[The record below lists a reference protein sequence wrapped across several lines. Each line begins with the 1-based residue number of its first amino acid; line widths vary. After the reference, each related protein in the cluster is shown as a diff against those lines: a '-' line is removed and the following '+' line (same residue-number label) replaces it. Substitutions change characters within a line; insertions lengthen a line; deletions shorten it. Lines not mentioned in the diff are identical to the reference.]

1 MGGGA
6 VSAPEL
12 SREVQSQILHLYCLF
27 PSGPGLMTD
36 KSSSAGSLNS
46 ASCFLSFVST
56 GPGFSALETTP
67 LVWMART
74 RNVSADPLLKQHET
88 TCRGD
93 PRPRR
98 CIAKPHGVKSITY
111 ASATANTHTQKAAE
125 GLRLLWSQN
134 SREAASSIPIVE
146 SITVTCV
153 DVC

>member
-111 ASATANTHTQKAAE
+111 ASATANTHTRRQRGFAS
-125 GLRLLWSQN
+125 GCGPN